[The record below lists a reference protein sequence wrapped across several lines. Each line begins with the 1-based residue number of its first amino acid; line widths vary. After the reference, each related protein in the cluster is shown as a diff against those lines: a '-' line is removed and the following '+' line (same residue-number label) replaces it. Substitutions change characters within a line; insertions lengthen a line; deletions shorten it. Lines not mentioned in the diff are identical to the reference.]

1 MFSENFIFIDTA
13 LENINIFAVNNKK
26 NYSLKIKN
34 IQKSENL
41 PILLKKFLSSNKIK
55 INNTFNV
62 YINLGPGNLI
72 AIRNAITTVK
82 AFSIIYN
89 CNIFGV
95 SFFDIL
101 KQQNTNNKILI
112 NFKKNVI
119 DFDIKNKVAHKILE
133 PKIVNKSR
141 KKFSNINI
149 KVEDIKSVI
158 SLKKFTKKIVPIP
171 LSSI

>member
-13 LENINIFAVNNKK
+13 LESINFFALDNKK

-34 IQKSENL
+34 ISKSENL

-119 DFDIKNKVAHKILE
+119 DFDIKNKVAHKILG
-133 PKIVNKSR
+133 PKVVNKSG

-149 KVEDIKSVI
+149 KVEHIKSVI
-158 SLKKFTKKIVPIP
+158 YLKKFTKKIVPIP

>member
-1 MFSENFIFIDTA
+1 MLSENFIFIDAA
-13 LENINIFAVNNKK
+13 LKNINFFAVNNKK

-72 AIRNAITTVK
+72 AIRNAITTAK
-82 AFSIIYN
+82 TFSIIYN

-101 KQQNTNNKILI
+101 KLQNNTNKILI
-112 NFKKNVI
+112 NFKKNI
-119 DFDIKNKVAHKILE
+119 IGFDIKNKIARKILG
-133 PKIVNKSR
+133 PNVVNKSG
-141 KKFSNINI
+141 KTFSNINI

-158 SLKKFTKKIVPIP
+158 SHKKFTKKIVPIP

>member
-1 MFSENFIFIDTA
+1 MFSENFIFIDAA
-13 LENINIFAVNNKK
+13 LENINFFAVNNKK

-72 AIRNAITTVK
+72 AIRNAITTAK

-89 CNIFGV
+89 CNIFGI
-95 SFFDIL
+95 SFFVIL
-101 KQQNTNNKILI
+101 KLQNNTNKILI

-119 DFDIKNKVAHKILE
+119 GFDIKNKVAHKILE